1 MAGFTKLQSSMIN
14 STVWRAPDHVRLL
27 WVTMLCMCDKNG
39 NVESSIPG
47 LADAARISLDRCING
62 LEHLSN
68 PDQYS
73 RSKEHEGR
81 RIKEV
86 DGGWLLLNY
95 IKYRGMLTKEKIRD
109 QTRDR
114 VKKHRERNAT
124 VTQVTQCNASNASNA
139 QSEAYAESEAESG
152 PKAREEKKAK
162 NKQKRNSGYS
172 ANFESWWKVYPKK
185 RNKPGA
191 WKAWKA
197 NLTNLAS
204 IERML
209 HNLDIQSKS
218 WDWTQEGGQYIPYP
232 ASYLN
237 AHGWNDNL
245 QASPAAAPK
254 SRQQTEHDRQM
265 QIIADGL
272 KDDEPEPK
280 IIECEVR

>member
-1 MAGFTKLQSSMIN
+1 MLYHDNKKIN
-14 STVWRAPDHVRLL
+14 LEGKSGISKVVNDRLEL
-27 WVTMLCMCDKNG
+27 T
-39 NVESSIPG
+39 
-47 LADAARISLDRCING
+47 
-62 LEHLSN
+62 
-68 PDQYS
+68 
-73 RSKEHEGR
+73 
-81 RIKEV
+81 IKE
-86 DGGWLLLNY
+86 LLGL
-95 IKYRGMLTKEKIRD
+95 D
-109 QTRDR
+109 
-114 VKKHRERNAT
+114 
-124 VTQVTQCNASNASNA
+124 
-139 QSEAYAESEAESG
+139 
-152 PKAREEKKAK
+152 PKDKLEEKKAK

-185 RNKPGA
+185 RNKPGV